1 MKLYVC
7 TIGGLFQKFTLNIL
21 SDFTVYNRTKRMGAW
36 LIIIRYCCGKQCELL
51 LNRFLIRDTINLIYC
66 HLPLSSIIDDK
77 IRPPLLFKPRVGK
90 KFRPPHLVSQPP
102 HLKKNFDPPT
112 SFWTI
117 RTLREVLAVIFLYLG
132 TRRSERSAERSVREE
147 RADSGLDISSHL
159 GARPCWD
166 LATRSRTLYLTRARI
181 GSQCKSLIM

>member
-102 HLKKNFDPPT
+102 HLKKNFDPPPPFGQFEHWSWAFT
-112 SFWTI
+112 
-117 RTLREVLAVIFLYLG
+117 
-132 TRRSERSAERSVREE
+132 
-147 RADSGLDISSHL
+147 
-159 GARPCWD
+159 
-166 LATRSRTLYLTRARI
+166 RI
-181 GSQCKSLIM
+181 GVHRPSLRFPYLVFSIRSPLSLNFNRVSSLRPTYRHPFGRPFTYSLFR